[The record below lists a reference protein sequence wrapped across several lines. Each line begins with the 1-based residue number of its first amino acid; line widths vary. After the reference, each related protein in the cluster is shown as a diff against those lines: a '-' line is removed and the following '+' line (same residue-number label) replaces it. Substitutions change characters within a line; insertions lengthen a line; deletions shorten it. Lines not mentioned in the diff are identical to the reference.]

1 MPRHLHC
8 GSNLASF
15 SSCLRTKH
23 RRFAATWPCSGRYE
37 PSWSPEASGE
47 SIRNDMKYDYGDSVT
62 VNNNAPEHYR
72 PKAKGS
78 LCGVRRVETDE
89 QAKAANT
96 SVGATLWLVEFAD
109 GSSVEVLEEYL
120 IPLDS

>member
-1 MPRHLHC
+1 
-8 GSNLASF
+8 
-15 SSCLRTKH
+15 
-23 RRFAATWPCSGRYE
+23 
-37 PSWSPEASGE
+37 
-47 SIRNDMKYDYGDSVT
+47 MKYDYGDSVT
-62 VNNNAPEHYR
+62 VNINAPEHYR